1 MVHRAPSSSSFVSN
15 TNRLLTYKHV
25 SVITIGEIQI
35 LRLLTAVLQIV
46 SGDLNDEDNGDDCSN
61 THVGRTN
68 FS

>member
-1 MVHRAPSSSSFVSN
+1 MVHRAPSSSSVSD

-25 SVITIGEIQI
+25 SVITMGEIQI

-46 SGDLNDEDNGDDCSN
+46 SGDLNGEGNGADRSN
-61 THVGRTN
+61 RHVGRTN